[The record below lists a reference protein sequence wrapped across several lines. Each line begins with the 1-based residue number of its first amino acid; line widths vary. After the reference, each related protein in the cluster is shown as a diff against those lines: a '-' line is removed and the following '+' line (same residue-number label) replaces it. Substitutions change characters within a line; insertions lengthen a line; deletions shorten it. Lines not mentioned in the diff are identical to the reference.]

1 MFKALGTARWSRQWE
16 GPTMSGQDTRCTDV
30 EVLEERGEEV
40 SLQGSQQWLS
50 EGGEAILE
58 GGFDLGQ

>member
-1 MFKALGTARWSRQWE
+1 
-16 GPTMSGQDTRCTDV
+16 MSGQDTRCTDV